1 MSADK
6 PQDAPGLFDLWRDTN
21 RHHTNPDSPARPDEA
36 ASGGLSPDK
45 PGVRDE
51 SSGTPGPSQGNTP
64 LEEAHPEAA
73 TAADQTDTGLPH
85 EARRALVYL
94 LKHGIILFDQ
104 KRLLFEALCRHRED
118 IERQLGNLYLRLLL
132 DDKAGVALLL
142 QPDTDGDEDGDNV
155 TLINRRTLTL
165 YETLLLLVLR
175 KHYQERETTGER
187 KVVVD
192 LAQIEARLTPFL
204 PLTNNSRLD
213 RSKLAGALNRLAER
227 RIVASV
233 RGEEERY
240 EITPAI
246 RYLVS
251 ADFLQQLLAEYRT
264 LAEASRDGGSKDN
277 A

>member
-1 MSADK
+1 MIGDQPTGA
-6 PQDAPGLFDLWRDTN
+6 PQAFDFWRDGA
-21 RHHTNPDSPARPDEA
+21 PPAPAADEQPPARDASTETSDTPADNDQAQCDSGEA
-36 ASGGLSPDK
+36 A
-45 PGVRDE
+45 
-51 SSGTPGPSQGNTP
+51 
-64 LEEAHPEAA
+64 
-73 TAADQTDTGLPH
+73 AADAGLPH
-85 EARRALVYL
+85 EARRALIYL
-94 LKHGIILFDQ
+94 LKHGLILFDQ
-104 KRLLFEALCRHRED
+104 KRLLFEALCRHRGA
-118 IERQLGNLYLRLLL
+118 IETQLANLYLRLLL

-142 QPDTDGDEDGDNV
+142 QPETDDDGDGDQV

-227 RIVASV
+227 KIVASA
-233 RGEEERY
+233 RGDEERY

-251 ADFLQQLLAEYRT
+251 ADFLQQLLEEYRA
-264 LAEASRDGGSKDN
+264 LAEASGNKGDEGD

>member
-1 MSADK
+1 MTGEE
-6 PQDAPGLFDLWRDTN
+6 PTDAPQVFDLWREAVPTA
-21 RHHTNPDSPARPDEA
+21 PAAEE
-36 ASGGLSPDK
+36 K
-45 PGVRDE
+45 PKF
-51 SSGTPGPSQGNTP
+51 TQPGPETP
-64 LEEAHPEAA
+64 DRRREPGQVDAPAEDVEAP
-73 TAADQTDTGLPH
+73 DGGLPH

-104 KRLLFEALCRHRED
+104 KRLLFEALCRHREAL
-118 IERQLGNLYLRLLL
+118 ELQLANLYLRLLL

-142 QPDTDGDEDGDNV
+142 QPETGEDEQGDDDPNHV

-227 RIVASV
+227 KIVASM
-233 RGEEERY
+233 RGEEERF

-246 RYLVS
+246 RYLVN
-251 ADFLQQLLAEYRT
+251 ADFLEQLLAEYRA
-264 LAEASRDGGSKDN
+264 LAGASENGGHTGD